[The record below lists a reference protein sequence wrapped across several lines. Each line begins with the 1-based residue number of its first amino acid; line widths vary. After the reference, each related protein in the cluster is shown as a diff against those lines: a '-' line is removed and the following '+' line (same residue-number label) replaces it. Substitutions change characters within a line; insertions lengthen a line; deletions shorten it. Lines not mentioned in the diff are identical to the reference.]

1 MAKAV
6 ESERT
11 VAVMQILQNMG
22 VTFCEI
28 GSEPDRAARV
38 DGMEVR
44 APASRVSRSWFRCFN
59 KI

>member
-1 MAKAV
+1 
-6 ESERT
+6 
-11 VAVMQILQNMG
+11 MQILQNMG

-28 GSEPDRAARV
+28 VREPDRAARV

-44 APASRVSRSWFRCFN
+44 PSASRVSRRWFRCFN

>member
-11 VAVMQILQNMG
+11 VAVMQILQNME

-28 GSEPDRAARV
+28 VREPDRAARV

-44 APASRVSRSWFRCFN
+44 PPTSRANRRWFRCFN